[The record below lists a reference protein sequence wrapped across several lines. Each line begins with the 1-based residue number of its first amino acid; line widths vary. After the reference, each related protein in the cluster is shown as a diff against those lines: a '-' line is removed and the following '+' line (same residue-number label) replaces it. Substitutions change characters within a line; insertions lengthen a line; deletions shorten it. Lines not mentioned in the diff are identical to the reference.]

1 MVATMVPTII
11 YTREIKIYHLEYG
24 YTVATVVS
32 IKGHF
37 LICVSTAGGEFF
49 KKMGTRGPNQR
60 EN

>member
-1 MVATMVPTII
+1 MVATMVPTI
-11 YTREIKIYHLEYG
+11 YTREIKYFTHLEYG

-32 IKGHF
+32 IKDF

-49 KKMGTRGPNQR
+49 KNMGTRGPNQR

>member
-1 MVATMVPTII
+1 MVATMVPTI
-11 YTREIKIYHLEYG
+11 YTREIKYFTHLEYG

-32 IKGHF
+32 IKGNF

-49 KKMGTRGPNQR
+49 KKMGMRSPNQR